1 MSVDPSQPAD
11 SPLIR
16 IAPAEEKDVPLILSF
31 IRGIAEYE
39 RLSHEVVADEALL
52 RESLFG
58 EKPGAE
64 VLIAHYEGEPAGFAI
79 FFHNYSTFLARSG
92 LYLEDIFVWPR
103 FRRSGIGRALLQRV
117 AQIAVERGCGRME
130 WAVLD
135 WNQPAIEFY
144 KGLGAVPLEEWTVF
158 RLTGEALRSLGAPSS
173 SGR

>member
-1 MSVDPSQPAD
+1 MSLDPGNPA
-11 SPLIR
+11 SHPRIR
-16 IAPAEEKDVPLILSF
+16 IVPAEEKDVPLILSF

-52 RESLFG
+52 RKSLFG

-64 VLIAHYEGEPAGFAI
+64 VLIARQEGEPAGFAI
-79 FFHNYSTFLARSG
+79 FFHNYSTFLARAG
-92 LYLEDIFVWPR
+92 LYLEDIFVWPK

-135 WNQPAIEFY
+135 WNEPAKGFY
-144 KGLGAVPLEEWTVF
+144 RKLGAVPLDDWRVM
-158 RLTGEALRSLGAPSS
+158 RLTGPALAQYR
-173 SGR
+173 

>member
-1 MSVDPSQPAD
+1 MSLDPSHPA
-11 SPLIR
+11 SHPPIR
-16 IAPAEEKDVPLILSF
+16 IVPAEEKDVPLILSF

-158 RLTGEALRSLGAPSS
+158 RLTGEALRSLGAPSPT
-173 SGR
+173 RR